1 MIQKNKKKKDI
12 KRKIW
17 RSIYQPTIIISN
29 IKFQKYSPYISPHPK
44 SINLRKP
51 RNNPQN
57 VTKPPTLKKKISKTY
72 KKKSPKTNTIKLHK
86 TKIKNNNK
94 RRKYKNIQK
103 TKIKIRWKKCR
114 NNSKR
119 PLLKIRI
126 IRFNL
131 G

>member
-1 MIQKNKKKKDI
+1 VIQKNKKKKDF
-12 KRKIW
+12 KKQIW
-17 RSIYQPTIIISN
+17 WSNYQSTIIISYM
-29 IKFQKYSPYISPHPK
+29 KFQKYSPYISPHPK
-44 SINLRKP
+44 SINLLKP

-57 VTKPPTLKKKISKTY
+57 ITKPPSIKKKIPKTY
-72 KKKSPKTNTIKLHK
+72 KTKSPKTNTIKLHK

-103 TKIKIRWKKCR
+103 TKIKIRWKKRR

-119 PLLKIRI
+119 QILRIRI